1 MGNSRFRNAP
11 SEYWLSLSP
20 LPVPSE
26 LRHESWQAFWTLLP
40 AFGLIMALPM
50 GEGGG
55 QVATLT
61 ASLHAGGRVV
71 ALVAMG
77 RLVLALFIFQF
88 SACIGGLQILMPAF
102 GGLLAVLLWGWALI
116 LVLLYGLLWAFSGVL
131 AFVVT
136 ALIFFVVVI
145 VYTLMQDLFFDVDI
159 LSQLERMTFP
169 FSEMGVL
176 NSGGVGVALGLYLA
190 ILISQFV

>member
-20 LPVPSE
+20 LPVLSE
-26 LRHESWQAFWTLLP
+26 LRHESWQAFWMLLP
-40 AFGLIMALPM
+40 AFGLMMALPM

-61 ASLHAGGRVV
+61 ANLHAWGRVV

-88 SACIGGLQILMPAF
+88 SACIGSLQVLMQAF
-102 GGLLAVLLWGWALI
+102 GNLLVVLLWGCALI

-136 ALIFFVVVI
+136 ALILFVVVI
-145 VYTLMQDLFFDVDI
+145 VSTLMQDLFFDVDI
-159 LSQLERMTFP
+159 LRQLERMTFP

-176 NSGGVGVALGLYLA
+176 NSVGVGAALGLYAA